1 MGGDMQRRGLIV
13 DDEAAV
19 CDMVGRVMSAVGM
32 EALKVTK
39 SAEALS
45 LLNQG
50 KFDVVLLDMHM
61 EAPDGIELARQVR
74 GSRWNRTTP
83 VILISDD
90 QRPSAMGIG
99 FEAGANFFLYKPF
112 DKERLIKLLRATQG
126 QVEQERRRTR
136 RVAVR
141 AKVRLQWGGQELEG
155 ETVDLSLTGVL
166 VRAHRIFPAGSPVR
180 ISLSF
185 PQQTRP
191 ISAMGSVVRV
201 AGENQMGIQLDKLTL
216 QESERLQEFL
226 LPLIPAED

>member
-1 MGGDMQRRGLIV
+1 
-13 DDEAAV
+13 
-19 CDMVGRVMSAVGM
+19 M
-32 EALKVTK
+32 EALKVTR
-39 SAEALS
+39 STEAPS
-45 LLNQG
+45 LLNEG

-126 QVEQERRRTR
+126 LVEQERRRTR
-136 RVAVR
+136 RVDVR
-141 AKVRLQWGGQELEG
+141 TKVRLQCGAQELEG
-155 ETVDLSLTGVL
+155 ETVNLSLTGVL
-166 VRAHRIFPAGSPVR
+166 VRAHRVFPNGSSVR
-180 ISLSF
+180 ISLSC
-185 PQQTRP
+185 PRQTRP
-191 ISAMGSVVRV
+191 ISGMGSVVRIV
-201 AGENQMGIQLDKLTL
+201 AENQMGIQLDKLTL

-226 LPLIPAED
+226 LPFIPVDG

>member
-1 MGGDMQRRGLIV
+1 MQRRGLIV

-19 CDMVGRVMSAVGM
+19 CEMVGRLMSAVGM
-32 EALKVTK
+32 EALKITR

-50 KFDVVLLDMHM
+50 KFDVVLLDLHM
-61 EAPDGIELARQVR
+61 EAPDGIELARQAR
-74 GSRWNRTTP
+74 ISRWNRATP

-112 DKERLIKLLRATQG
+112 DKERLMKLLRATQG

-136 RVAVR
+136 RLAVR
-141 AKVRLQWGGQELEG
+141 AKVKLQCGAEELQG
-155 ETVDLSLTGVL
+155 ETVNLSLTGVL
-166 VRAHRIFPAGSPVR
+166 VRAHRVFPTGSAVK
-180 ISLSF
+180 ISLSI
-185 PQQTRP
+185 PQQTKP
-191 ISAMGSVVRV
+191 ISGMGSVVRV
-201 AGENQMGIQLDKLTL
+201 AGENQMGIQLGKLTP

>member
-1 MGGDMQRRGLIV
+1 MQRRGLIV

-19 CDMVGRVMSAVGM
+19 CEMVGRVMSAVGM
-32 EALKVTK
+32 EALKVTR
-39 SAEALS
+39 SAEAPS
-45 LLNQG
+45 LLNEG

-141 AKVRLQWGGQELEG
+141 AKVTLRWGAQELEG
-155 ETVDLSLTGVL
+155 ETVNLSLTGVL
-166 VRAHRIFPAGSPVR
+166 VRAHRVFPKGSPVR
-180 ISLSF
+180 VSLSF
-185 PQQTRP
+185 PQQNRP
-191 ISAMGSVVRV
+191 ISGMGSVVRV
-201 AGENQMGIQLDKLTL
+201 AGENQMGIQLDKLTV

-226 LPLIPAED
+226 LPLIPAEE

>member
-1 MGGDMQRRGLIV
+1 MQRRGLIV

-19 CDMVGRVMSAVGM
+19 CEMVGRLMSAVGM
-32 EALKVTK
+32 EALKITR

-50 KFDVVLLDMHM
+50 KFDVVLLDLHM

-74 GSRWNRTTP
+74 ISRWNRATP

-112 DKERLIKLLRATQG
+112 DKERLMKLLRATQG

-136 RVAVR
+136 RLAVR
-141 AKVRLQWGGQELEG
+141 AKVKLQCGAEELEG
-155 ETVDLSLTGVL
+155 ETVNLSLTGVL
-166 VRAHRIFPAGSPVR
+166 VRAHRVFPTGSAVK
-180 ISLSF
+180 ISLSI
-185 PQQTRP
+185 PQQTKP
-191 ISAMGSVVRV
+191 ISGMGSVVRV
-201 AGENQMGIQLDKLTL
+201 AGENQMGIQLGKLTP
-216 QESERLQEFL
+216 QESVRLQEFL

>member
-1 MGGDMQRRGLIV
+1 MQRRGLIV

-19 CDMVGRVMSAVGM
+19 CEMVGRVMSAVGM
-32 EALKVTK
+32 EALKITRSV
-39 SAEALS
+39 EATS

-141 AKVRLQWGGQELEG
+141 AKVNLQWGALELEG
-155 ETVDLSLTGVL
+155 ETVNLSLTGVL
-166 VRAHRIFPAGSPVR
+166 VRAHRVIPAGSPVR
-180 ISLSF
+180 ISLSL
-185 PQQTRP
+185 PQQTRS
-191 ISAMGSVVRV
+191 ISGMGSVVRV
-201 AGENQMGIQLDKLTL
+201 AGENQMGIQLDKLTM